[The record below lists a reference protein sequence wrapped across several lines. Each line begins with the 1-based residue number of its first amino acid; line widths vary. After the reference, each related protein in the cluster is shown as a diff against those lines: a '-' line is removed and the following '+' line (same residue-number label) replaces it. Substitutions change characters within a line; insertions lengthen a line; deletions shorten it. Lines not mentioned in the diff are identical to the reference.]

1 MGRRRG
7 FFAEITHSIQ
17 QAERAERRRQRE
29 LLARQRHVQR
39 LQDAVGR
46 ERERLQT
53 ALDKERERA
62 HAELEAE
69 TYQNQVQVLLSV
81 HRDATP
87 HADWAAASQ
96 APKPEATGVDRAP
109 LELARTALRRYSPG
123 LFDRVLRRTEKRR
136 AALRDAVAAAEADH
150 RRRQAQAASEHEAA
164 IRGWEEQLAFAKRVL
179 EGDLAAYQQVLEE
192 SDCFEELNGLGCAV
206 AVQWGSAKVARA
218 SVRAQ
223 EADVVPAEEKTVTAR
238 GKLAV
243 KKMAAGRAS
252 EIYQDFI
259 CGAALRTA
267 RELLAILPLD
277 AVVVDVYTSLLNS
290 ASGHFE
296 DAAVLSVYC
305 PRERLERINFA
316 NADASEAIRTMRH
329 AMSFKRGKGMDRVE
343 PLH

>member
-7 FFAEITHSIQ
+7 FFAQVTHSIQ

-39 LQDAVGR
+39 LQDAAGR
-46 ERERLQT
+46 
-53 ALDKERERA
+53 ERERA

-81 HRDATP
+81 HHDATP
-87 HADWAAASQ
+87 RVDWAAASQ
-96 APKPEATGVDRAP
+96 APKPSATAIDGAP
-109 LELARTALRRYSPG
+109 LELARTALERYSPG
-123 LFDRVLRRTEKRR
+123 FLDRVLKRTERRR
-136 AALRDAVAAAEADH
+136 AGLRDALAAAEADH
-150 RRRQAQAASEHEAA
+150 RRRQAQADTEHQAA
-164 IRGWEEQLAFAKRVL
+164 IRGWEEQRAFANRVL
-179 EGDLAAYQQVLEE
+179 EGDLTAYQQVLEE

-238 GKLAV
+238 GKLTV
-243 KKMAAGRAS
+243 KKMTAGRAS

-277 AVVVDVYTSLLNS
+277 AAVVDVYTSLLNP

-296 DAAVLSVYC
+296 DAAVLSVFC
-305 PRERLERINFA
+305 PRDRLERINFEG
-316 NADASEAIRTMRH
+316 ADASEAIRTMRH

-343 PLH
+343 PLQ